1 MDKAI
6 KDDNSRNF
14 IGILKTN
21 IQTSVVFIA
30 LVVIVIFFSI
40 ATTSFATIGNLEV
53 ILRQVSI
60 LAILSF
66 GMTFVISSAGI
77 DLSVGSIIAL
87 TGMISALAINAG
99 SGILVASLL
108 GIGVGTAFG
117 LFNGAIISFVRLPP
131 FLVTLGSMSM
141 VRGIA
146 MVITGTYP
154 VPLTDKSFSIVWGN
168 GNIFGIP
175 AIILWAA
182 LFFVI
187 MHVLYRNTPFGNFV
201 CAIGGNET
209 AARYAGVKV
218 AKNKA
223 LVYVIN
229 GFLAGVAG
237 MLMLARL
244 STGRCDLGTD
254 SAMDSITAVILGG
267 TSLFG
272 GRGSI
277 VFSLVG
283 ALILTVLTNGLVIMG
298 VDSNYQLIIKGAIV
312 ILAVSFSEKR

>member
-1 MDKAI
+1 MDKAL
-6 KDDNSRNF
+6 KANNSGNF
-14 IGILKTN
+14 IDIIKSN

-30 LVVIVIFFSI
+30 LVAIVVFFSI

-66 GMTFVISSAGI
+66 GMTFVISTAGI

-87 TGMISALAINAG
+87 SGMVSALAINAG
-99 SGILVASLL
+99 SGILLASLA

-117 LFNGAIISFVRLPP
+117 IFNGFIISYVRLPP
-131 FLVTLGSMSM
+131 FLVTLGSMSI

-168 GNIFGIP
+168 GNFLGIP
-175 AIILWAA
+175 AIILWAV
-182 LFFVI
+182 LFFFI
-187 MHVLYRNTPFGNFV
+187 MHILYRYTPFGNFV
-201 CAIGGNET
+201 RAIGGNET
-209 AARYAGVKV
+209 AAQYAGVKV
-218 AKNKA
+218 AKNKT
-223 LVYVIN
+223 LVYVIS
-229 GFLAGVAG
+229 GVLAGVAG

-272 GRGSI
+272 GKGSI

-283 ALILTVLTNGLVIMG
+283 ALILTVLSNGLVIMG
-298 VDSNYQLIIKGAIV
+298 VDSNVQLIVKGAIV